1 MKRMLTTGV
10 VALAFALT
18 RGANVAAADHVDV
31 QLDIKN
37 QITNQAGHV
46 VSATTGQK
54 VKFSIKVKNLSKQKV
69 TATVVLDA
77 TVPSIPGCTVS
88 ETRTIELAPR
98 QTKQEWMSGD
108 VPVGRSGV
116 LLVDATA
123 TIGTHTD
130 TDHAQ
135 LTFGPAKTTE
145 SAGEGWFQQAYVRML
160 VKGLMMALASDT
172 DGFSEGTI
180 SDVKSLFR

>member
-18 RGANVAAADHVDV
+18 LGANAASADHVDV
-31 QLDIKN
+31 QLEIKN
-37 QITNQAGHV
+37 GGQSGHV
-46 VSATTGQK
+46 VTATTGEK
-54 VKFSIKVKNLSKQKV
+54 VKFTVKVKNLSKQSAPV
-69 TATVVLDA
+69 TVVLTA
-77 TVPSIPGCTVS
+77 TVPSIPGCTVT
-88 ETRTIELAPR
+88 ETRTIQFHSRE
-98 QTKQEWMSGD
+98 TKQEWMSGV

-116 LLVDATA
+116 LLVDVSA

-145 SAGEGWFQQAYVRML
+145 SAGEGWFHQAYVRVL
-160 VKGLMMALASDT
+160 VKGLMMALANST
-172 DGFSEGTI
+172 DGVVDGTI